1 MNKNIQILSNNL
13 LTISSRLKKLI
24 SQTSTIITGILLCL
38 GTNLEKQEIL
48 REEIRQILPHKSS
61 KLAVNNIGNMP
72 YLRACIKESIRLYPI
87 GPGTVRRTN
96 QDLEIDGYFIPKGT
110 DISMNTEMITREDKH
125 FSDADKFIPERW
137 LREDNPAK
145 SKCPAATKNKHP
157 FAYMPF
163 GFGPRMCVGKR
174 IVDLELEIGIVEI
187 LRNFKVEY
195 NYPPE
200 EVFTS
205 YLLNS
210 PKAPLRFK
218 FTDVE

>member
-1 MNKNIQILSNNL
+1 MKVIF
-13 LTISSRLKKLI
+13 TISL
-24 SQTSTIITGILLCL
+24 QTSTIFTGILLCI
-38 GTNLEKQEIL
+38 GTNPEKQEIL
-48 REEIRQILPHKSS
+48 RQEIKQILPS
-61 KLAVNNIGNMP
+61 KTSELTVENMKNMP

-87 GPGTVRRTN
+87 GPGTIRRTN
-96 QDLEIDGYFIPKGT
+96 QDLEIDGYLIPKGT
-110 DISMNTEMITREDKH
+110 DFSINTETLMREAKH
-125 FSDADKFIPERW
+125 FSEPEKFIPERW
-137 LREDNPAK
+137 LREGNPAK
-145 SKCPAATKNKHP
+145 SECPVATKAEHP
-157 FAYMPF
+157 FVYLPF

-174 IVDLELEIGIVEI
+174 IVDLELEIGITKI

-205 YLLNS
+205 YLLNT